1 MGDSHGPLFPPYM
14 DLQTLKSET
23 DFSPLLQWKQLK
35 LELLDNAVIQKK
47 KSHAGSSVLHRSSTW
62 GRIILVSAFGALFA
76 KVWALAEL
84 FFKS

>member
-47 KSHAGSSVLHRSSTW
+47 KVMQVVVYFIVRVPGEGS
-62 GRIILVSAFGALFA
+62 F
-76 KVWALAEL
+76 
-84 FFKS
+84 